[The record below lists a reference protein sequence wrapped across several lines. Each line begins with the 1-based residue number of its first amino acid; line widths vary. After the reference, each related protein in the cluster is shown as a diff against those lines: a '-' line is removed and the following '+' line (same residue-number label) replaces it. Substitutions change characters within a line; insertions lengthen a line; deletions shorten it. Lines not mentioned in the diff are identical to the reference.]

1 MPHQH
6 IDLSN
11 LDRLFKG
18 DRSRVEEWIRLYF
31 EEAPQYFQR
40 MEEGLRTGDANILA
54 AAAHDLCPQAHYLGS
69 SRMLELLVAVEAQ
82 AREQGTAACADTLQA
97 LLSLSE
103 NINSEL
109 HEALGTAKRPI

>member
-1 MPHQH
+1 MSERFT
-6 IDLSN
+6 DLAN
-11 LDRLFKG
+11 LERLFKG
-18 DRSRVEEWIRLYF
+18 DRSRVEDWIRLYF
-31 EEAPQYFQR
+31 QEAPQYFER
-40 MEEGLRTGDANILA
+40 MQVGLRTGDVNALA